1 MKKHDALFSSIVI
14 ISAALFGSVLAD
26 SILDALA
33 DRGAPVQALPAPATA
48 VQPAAG
54 YDPARTEA
62 LRKKFEAL
70 GLRPHEGKYW
80 KEVK

>member
-1 MKKHDALFSSIVI
+1 MKKHDGLFSSIVI

-26 SILDALA
+26 SVLDTVA
-33 DRGAPVQALPAPATA
+33 DRGAPAQAVPAPATEA
-48 VQPAAG
+48 RPDAG
-54 YDPARTEA
+54 YDPARTESF
-62 LRKKFEAL
+62 RKKFEAM